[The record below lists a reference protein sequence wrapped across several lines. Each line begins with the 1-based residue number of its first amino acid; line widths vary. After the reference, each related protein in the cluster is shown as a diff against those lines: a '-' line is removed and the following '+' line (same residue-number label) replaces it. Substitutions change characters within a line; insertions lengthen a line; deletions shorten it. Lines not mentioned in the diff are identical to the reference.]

1 MRVELGSDGWAFRIS
16 MGESSSKSVT
26 SVSSNQRVSVSKSS
40 KPEVALSNTER
51 ILLTKD
57 QENSFQTSTFSR
69 LPSLV
74 LQNSLPNIEVKSN
87 SNICGKDQKV
97 KLTLQD
103 YRKQVGLKVINQKP
117 NQKLGITAKSESH
130 LEGKNEQLLPLDSAF
145 CPHCGFS
152 TSSTTKC
159 TRCMRSFE
167 KEKTTLLSLGL
178 ESLPG
183 NDLSETLQMSK
194 DPSYGN
200 RRPRVQK
207 SQPTRQTRTKFD
219 EPQCVTLSSDE
230 DDSFQETKKAKC
242 DYSEK
247 FLQQSTAS
255 AAIEVQVQA
264 NILNDGDSE
273 TKVLPGDTEEEKGSI
288 DLLRWKEG
296 GLRGPFFAV
305 NCRSVRIG
313 SYKFIPTERVLFSSE
328 GIMLEA
334 PIFYAHDQPSQND
347 CLWID
352 VAIPTQQ
359 LLQMEAHFN
368 RQLPVIFLTVTP
380 TLCRRVSSGLRL
392 NKSGPYWD
400 SLSEDESQKRLTLLP
415 SSLDDSAK
423 NAIKQAFVPRGVFR
437 EISSSEANKLL
448 LISSPPEVRDALQ
461 RLPSGTAVSAETTRA
476 SSSSKQDVKA
486 LEASDSKNEMRIT
499 RGATKSLPRNPLP
512 VVQMFSWSDGP
523 DRFSVTT
530 EDYACLNQ
538 DNLLND
544 SIIDFYV
551 KYVFSTKLD
560 DSLKRR
566 CHVFSSFFY
575 QRLTTHPAK
584 MSGRKHP
591 IEDDSSLSLKEKRH
605 LRVKSWT
612 KKVDIFEKDYLV
624 IPINE
629 RNHWFLAI
637 VCFPGLSGPI
647 SVKDNKPII
656 PQFETVAKKT
666 PDGQSKLVTLNGES
680 FHIGNTTITPISSNS
695 KVTESVPVTL
705 SISSERDEAESDDED
720 ILFPQD
726 NNTVEKSTKITE
738 PIKQPCILFFDSLAG
753 SAHNRV
759 ATTLREY
766 LMVEYQVKRG
776 TPVENSK
783 ASMADNL
790 VDPCNLFSKKTM
802 ISACLD
808 VPQQNNS
815 YDCGVF
821 VLQYAEYFMKNPF
834 LDYNIRNI
842 KLSGW
847 FPSYIAGRKRKNIQ
861 FLLIRLTKEMN
872 PMADS
877 VLDLLPKEDVKIAL
891 QDRQHC
897 RALPALSVTN
907 NRAGEIQKAATVAEM
922 AMAEDG
928 KSNVAPQN
936 KNAAENGAESEFV
949 GDQERNSEI
958 EK

>member
-1 MRVELGSDGWAFRIS
+1 

-26 SVSSNQRVSVSKSS
+26 SVNSNQTASVSKSS
-40 KPEVALSNTER
+40 KPEVALSNTVR

-57 QENSFQTSTFSR
+57 QENSFQTSSPSK

-74 LQNSLPNIEVKSN
+74 LQNSLPNVQVKSN
-87 SNICGKDQKV
+87 SNIYGKDQKV

-130 LEGKNEQLLPLDSAF
+130 IEGKNEQLVPLDSAV
-145 CPHCGFS
+145 CPYCGFS
-152 TSSTTKC
+152 VSSTTKC
-159 TRCMRSFE
+159 IRCMRSFE
-167 KEKTTLLSLGL
+167 KEKKNLSQGL

-183 NDLSETLQMSK
+183 NDLPETLQMSK

-207 SQPTRQTRTKFD
+207 AQSTRQTRTKFE

-230 DDSFQETKKAKC
+230 EDSFQETKKPKC
-242 DYSEK
+242 DYSGGI
-247 FLQQSTAS
+247 LQQSTAS
-255 AAIEVQVQA
+255 TAIEVQVQA
-264 NILNDGDSE
+264 NILNE
-273 TKVLPGDTEEEKGSI
+273 TSVLPGDTEEEKGPS
-288 DLLRWKEG
+288 DLLRWKDG
-296 GLRGPFFAV
+296 GLSGAFFAV

-313 SYKFIPTERVLFSSE
+313 SYKFAPAERVLFSSE

-334 PIFYAHDQPSQND
+334 PVFYANDQPSQND
-347 CLWID
+347 SMWID
-352 VAIPTQQ
+352 VAIPSQQ
-359 LLQMEAHFN
+359 LLRMEANFN
-368 RQLPVIFLTVTP
+368 RKLPVIFLYVTP

-392 NKSGPYWD
+392 DKSGPYWD
-400 SLSEDESQKRLTLLP
+400 PLSEDESQKRLTLLP
-415 SSLDDSAK
+415 CNLDDSAM
-423 NAIKQAFVPRGVFR
+423 NAIKQAFVPRGVFS
-437 EISSSEANKLL
+437 EISSCEANRLL
-448 LISSPPEVRDALQ
+448 VISSPPEVRDALQ
-461 RLPSGTAVSAETTRA
+461 RLPSGTAVSAEATRA
-476 SSSSKQDVKA
+476 STSSKQDVKA
-486 LEASDSKNEMRIT
+486 LEASDNKSEMRIT
-499 RGATKSLPRNPLP
+499 RGTTKSLPQNCLP
-512 VVQMFSWSDGP
+512 VIQMFSWSDGP

-530 EDYACLNQ
+530 EDYTCLNQ

-560 DSLKRR
+560 DSLKGR

-575 QRLTTHPAK
+575 QRLTTPPAR
-584 MSGRKHP
+584 MSGRKHSV
-591 IEDDSSLSLKEKRH
+591 EDDSSLSSMEKRH

-647 SVKDNKPII
+647 SVKDNKPVKL
-656 PQFETVAKKT
+656 PFERVAKKT
-666 PDGQSKLVTLNGES
+666 PDGQSKRVTLNGES
-680 FHIGNTTITPISSNS
+680 FHIGNTTITPLSSNS
-695 KVTESVPVTL
+695 KTAESAQVTL
-705 SISSERDEAESDDED
+705 SVNSERDEAESDDED

-726 NNTVEKSTKITE
+726 SNPVENCMKITE

-753 SAHNRV
+753 STHNRV
-759 ATTLREY
+759 ATILREY
-766 LMVEYQVKRG
+766 LTVEYQVKRG

-783 ASMADNL
+783 AR
-790 VDPCNLFSKKTM
+790 VDACNLFSKKTM

-821 VLQYAEYFMKNPF
+821 VLQYAEYFMQNPF

-842 KLSGW
+842 KLSNW

-872 PMADS
+872 PTADS
-877 VLDLLPKEDVKIAL
+877 VLDLIPKEDVKIAL
-891 QDRQHC
+891 QDRQHS
-897 RALPALSVTN
+897 LPALSATN
-907 NRAGEIQKAATVAEM
+907 NHGSEIQKAGTVAEE
-922 AMAEDG
+922 AMEEDG
-928 KSNVAPQN
+928 KSNVAPHN
-936 KNAAENGAESEFV
+936 KNAAEKRAESELV
-949 GDQERNSEI
+949 GDQEKKKSELLHSVGPFLR
-958 EK
+958 

>member
-1 MRVELGSDGWAFRIS
+1 

-26 SVSSNQRVSVSKSS
+26 SVNSNQTVSVSKSS

-57 QENSFQTSTFSR
+57 QENSVQTSALSR
-69 LPSLV
+69 LPSLA
-74 LQNSLPNIEVKSN
+74 LQNSLPNIQVKSN
-87 SNICGKDQKV
+87 SNICGKSQKV

-130 LEGKNEQLLPLDSAF
+130 LEGKNEQVSPLDSAF

-167 KEKTTLLSLGL
+167 KEKTTILSLGL

-183 NDLSETLQMSK
+183 NNLSETLQMSK

-200 RRPRVQK
+200 RRPRVPK
-207 SQPTRQTRTKFD
+207 SQPTRQARTKFE

-230 DDSFQETKKAKC
+230 DDFIQETKKPKC
-242 DYSEK
+242 DYTEK
-247 FLQQSTAS
+247 ILRQSTAS
-255 AAIEVQVQA
+255 TTIEVQVQA
-264 NILNDGDSE
+264 NTSKGGDSE
-273 TKVLPGDTEEEKGSI
+273 TNVLPGDTEEEKGSI
-288 DLLRWKEG
+288 DLVRWKEG
-296 GLRGPFFAV
+296 GLKGPFFAV

-313 SYKFIPTERVLFSSE
+313 SYKFTPAERVLFSSE

-347 CLWID
+347 CVWID
-352 VAIPTQQ
+352 VAIPAQH
-359 LLQMEAHFN
+359 LLRMEAHFN
-368 RQLPVIFLTVTP
+368 RQLPVIFLTVAP
-380 TLCRRVSSGLRL
+380 SLCHRVSSGLHL
-392 NKSGPYWD
+392 DKSGPYWD
-400 SLSEDESQKRLTLLP
+400 PLSEDESQKRLTLLP
-415 SSLDDSAK
+415 FSLDDSAK
-423 NAIKQAFVPRGVFR
+423 NAIKQAFVPRGVFS
-437 EISSSEANKLL
+437 EISLCEANRLL
-448 LISSPPEVRDALQ
+448 VISSPSEVRNALQ

-476 SSSSKQDVKA
+476 STSSKQEIKA
-486 LEASDSKNEMRIT
+486 LEASDSKIDMRIT
-499 RGATKSLPRNPLP
+499 RASTKSLPRNSLP

-551 KYVFSTKLD
+551 KYVFSTTLD

-575 QRLTTHPAK
+575 QRLTTPPAR
-584 MSGRKHP
+584 MSGRKHL
-591 IEDDSSLSLKEKRH
+591 IEDDSSLSSMEKRH

-629 RNHWFLAI
+629 RSHWFLAI

-647 SVKDNKPII
+647 SVKDNKPVKLH
-656 PQFETVAKKT
+656 FETVAKKT
-666 PDGQSKLVTLNGES
+666 PDGQSRIVTLNGES
-680 FHIGNTTITPISSNS
+680 FHIGNTTITPLSSNS
-695 KVTESVPVTL
+695 KTSESVPITL
-705 SISSERDEAESDDED
+705 SVNSEKDEPESDDED

-726 NNTVEKSTKITE
+726 SNTVEKCMKITE

-759 ATTLREY
+759 ATILREY

-783 ASMADNL
+783 ASATDNV
-790 VDPCNLFSKKTM
+790 VDACNLFSKKTM

-834 LDYNIRNI
+834 LDYNIPNI
-842 KLSGW
+842 KLSSW
-847 FPSYIAGRKRKNIQ
+847 FPSHIAGRKRKNIQ

-872 PMADS
+872 LMADS
-877 VLDLLPKEDVKIAL
+877 VLDLLPKEDVRIAL
-891 QDRQHC
+891 QDRQRC
-897 RALPALSVTN
+897 RALPASSATN
-907 NRAGEIQKAATVAEM
+907 NHGGEIQKADTVAEEEE
-922 AMAEDG
+922 AMEEDG
-928 KSNVAPQN
+928 KSDMVPQN
-936 KNAAENGAESEFV
+936 KNGADKRIESELA
-949 GDQERNSEI
+949 GDQTRNSKI